1 MCGIFGYVGDRK
13 ISEVLVRGL
22 KKLEYRGY
30 DSCGFAILNR
40 EIVVR
45 KSKGFIDE
53 VVRKLKVKELDG
65 FLGISHT
72 RWATHGKVDDIN
84 AHPHLDCKGEIAI
97 VHNGILENYWELKE
111 KLERVGHRIVSE
123 TDSELIAHL
132 IEEEMKLGYDFATSC
147 KKAFEKLK
155 GSFAVLA
162 IHKNFDGIVAIR
174 KDSPLVLGIGDDEV
188 FISSDIPALLEFTK
202 KVVYLSNYDFVIARK
217 NKVEVINLIEGKKE
231 IKPEI
236 LEISASDVEKG
247 NYEHYMLKE
256 ILEQIEV
263 IKRASMQRKEK
274 FERIA
279 KDMKK
284 ARNIYFVAAG
294 TSYHASLAGS
304 YLFSKIGGVPSFPII
319 ASEFSQFS
327 NSISKDDLVIAV
339 SQSGET
345 ADVLEAVRTAKRKGA
360 KIIAIINVYG
370 SSLMKE
376 ADEFIL
382 VNAGPEIGVAATK
395 TYTAQLVVLLLL
407 AYTLQGKFEKGR
419 KEVEKLANISY
430 DLTSKTLR
438 NYVKTIAKVLRK
450 KEHVFL
456 IGRGLASVTA
466 KEAALKIKEI
476 SYIHAEAFPGG
487 EIKHGPLALIGKG
500 TPCIVFVDKEN
511 RDEILSNAME
521 LKSRGAF
528 VIGVSSTNSKVFD
541 IWLKTPEN
549 DYGTVITQVIPM
561 QLLAYELAVL
571 RGLNPDKPRNLAKSV
586 TVK

>member
-13 ISEVLVRGL
+13 ISEVLIRGL

-53 VVRKLKVKELDG
+53 VVKKLKVKELDG
-65 FLGISHT
+65 SLGISHT

-132 IEEEMKLGYDFATSC
+132 IEEEMKLGYDFVTSC
-147 KKAFEKLK
+147 KRAFEKLK

-174 KDSPLVLGIGDDEV
+174 KDSPLVLGIGDSEV

-217 NKVEVINLIEGKKE
+217 NKVEVINLIEGGKE

-407 AYTLQGKFEKGR
+407 AYTLQGEFEKGR

-438 NYVKTIAKVLRK
+438 NYVKTIAEVLRK

-466 KEAALKIKEI
+466 REAALKIKEI

-487 EIKHGPLALIGKG
+487 EIKHGPLALIEKG

-561 QLLAYELAVL
+561 QILAYELAVL